1 MYYKDCIN
9 NDPGLNLTHF
19 MAMSNLVKIDI
30 IIILFFFLVGGG
42 GTVAALGLKV
52 SQSNQLKLMKL
63 NEYQRSRSFFDLGQR
78 SLRFQFFS
86 QKLKDD
92 LKPVHMKIS
101 GRIGKKIY
109 INELGHI
116 TKMATFKSL
125 AHIWNKPLKIVFS
138 KTDDR

>member
-19 MAMSNLVKIDI
+19 MAMSNLVKIDNYYYYFI
-30 IIILFFFLVGGG
+30 YLFIFFFGG

-52 SQSNQLKLMKL
+52 SQSSQLKLMKL

-92 LKPVHMKIS
+92 LKPQFI
-101 GRIGKKIY
+101 
-109 INELGHI
+109 
-116 TKMATFKSL
+116 
-125 AHIWNKPLKIVFS
+125 
-138 KTDDR
+138 

>member
-19 MAMSNLVKIDI
+19 MAMSNLVKIDNYYYYFI
-30 IIILFFFLVGGG
+30 YLFFFFFFLGGG

-78 SLRFQFFS
+78 SLRFYFFFS
-86 QKLKDD
+86 ETE
-92 LKPVHMKIS
+92 
-101 GRIGKKIY
+101 G
-109 INELGHI
+109 
-116 TKMATFKSL
+116 
-125 AHIWNKPLKIVFS
+125 
-138 KTDDR
+138 

>member
-19 MAMSNLVKIDI
+19 MAMSNLVKIDYYHYHFI
-30 IIILFFFLVGGG
+30 YSFFFFFFFLWGG

-78 SLRFQFFS
+78 SLRFQFF
-86 QKLKDD
+86 L
-92 LKPVHMKIS
+92 
-101 GRIGKKIY
+101 R
-109 INELGHI
+109 N
-116 TKMATFKSL
+116 
-125 AHIWNKPLKIVFS
+125 
-138 KTDDR
+138 

>member
-19 MAMSNLVKIDI
+19 VAMSNLVKIDNYYYYFI
-30 IIILFFFLVGGG
+30 YFVGGRGGG
-42 GTVAALGLKV
+42 GAVAALGLKV

-78 SLRFQFFS
+78 SLRRFHFFS

-92 LKPVHMKIS
+92 LKPQFI
-101 GRIGKKIY
+101 
-109 INELGHI
+109 
-116 TKMATFKSL
+116 
-125 AHIWNKPLKIVFS
+125 
-138 KTDDR
+138 

>member
-1 MYYKDCIN
+1 MYYKDRIN

-19 MAMSNLVKIDI
+19 MAISNLVKIDNYYYFI
-30 IIILFFFLVGGG
+30 YLFIFFFGGG
-42 GTVAALGLKV
+42 GGAVAALGLKV

-92 LKPVHMKIS
+92 LKPQFI
-101 GRIGKKIY
+101 
-109 INELGHI
+109 
-116 TKMATFKSL
+116 
-125 AHIWNKPLKIVFS
+125 
-138 KTDDR
+138 

>member
-19 MAMSNLVKIDI
+19 MAMSNLVKIDNYFI
-30 IIILFFFLVGGG
+30 FIFFWGGG

-78 SLRFQFFS
+78 SLRFLFF
-86 QKLKDD
+86 L
-92 LKPVHMKIS
+92 
-101 GRIGKKIY
+101 R
-109 INELGHI
+109 N
-116 TKMATFKSL
+116 
-125 AHIWNKPLKIVFS
+125 
-138 KTDDR
+138 